1 MAADS
6 AEEPADAGGV
16 MAGGERG
23 GQETGHYEALK
34 QRVISNGPRRRRGS
48 ARREAQPEGAEFIEL
63 SGFPA
68 LGPSAVGDEM
78 VVEMVAA
85 DGTRLTIRVKGVSPN
100 VSALI
105 NAFRGRS

>member
-1 MAADS
+1 
-6 AEEPADAGGV
+6 
-16 MAGGERG
+16 
-23 GQETGHYEALK
+23 
-34 QRVISNGPRRRRGS
+34 
-48 ARREAQPEGAEFIEL
+48 
-63 SGFPA
+63 
-68 LGPSAVGDEM
+68 M